1 LLQSYFQLNDWNNF
15 EIKNMED
22 YNQTIPSLHY
32 LLDYDARKFSSAEIQ
47 LKKKLTNW
55 IEVASS
61 IKLKLQI
68 QKYSDNISTHI
79 INLEKF
85 IESEQ
90 IESIS
95 LSNRIMEAFISETEE
110 KLSNCRDAALKD
122 VCLLACIQL
131 INHYKISMYGTAAA
145 LAKVIG
151 MEDQA
156 KIFHEF
162 EVTEKQI
169 DDRLTQLAEH
179 EININAKS
187 LLIS

>member
-1 LLQSYFQLNDWNNF
+1 
-15 EIKNMED
+15 MED

-47 LKKKLTNW
+47 LKNKLRNW
-55 IEVASS
+55 IEIANSL
-61 IKLKLQI
+61 KLKFQL
-68 QKYSDNISTHI
+68 QKYADNVDKHIS
-79 INLEKF
+79 NLEKF
-85 IESEQ
+85 IEEEQ
-90 IESIS
+90 IGSIS
-95 LSNRIMEAFISETEE
+95 LNHRIMEAFISETEE

-131 INHYKISMYGTAAA
+131 INHYKISMYGTAASF
-145 LAKVIG
+145 AKTLG
-151 MEDQA
+151 MEEQA
-156 KIFHEF
+156 KTFYEN
-162 EVTEKQI
+162 EVAEKQT